1 MELAAVFHR
10 THRGRDT
17 KECRAAAAP
26 WPRARASTREND
38 IGKVEDGQ
46 PSSASDRGELSS
58 GACCQVKTTA
68 MTQVRN
74 SGERRR
80 KTSRATTIC
89 TTTGKTQQSPTAWGG
104 PAGGA
109 VATRWVDVTG
119 PSTTSRAAARWCLG
133 AEQIQE
139 RSWETWPASTNG
151 AGSREA
157 GTGWPCAMA
166 EIWAS

>member
-1 MELAAVFHR
+1 V
-10 THRGRDT
+10 
-17 KECRAAAAP
+17 AAAAP

-38 IGKVEDGQ
+38 IGKLEDGQ
-46 PSSASDRGELSS
+46 SSSVSDRGELSS

-68 MTQVRN
+68 MTQGRN

-80 KTSRATTIC
+80 KTSRESRETTIC
-89 TTTGKTQQSPTAWGG
+89 TTIGKTQQSPAAWGG

-109 VATRWVDVTG
+109 VATRWVDVRG

-133 AEQIQE
+133 AEQIQG

-151 AGSREA
+151 ARSKQA